1 MTGED
6 QTNQACTRKAC
17 ATSTAIALFTAAA
30 AFALDRLTKSWALSN
45 LQLHNSQPFIE
56 GFLRLTLT
64 TNTGAAFSLGA
75 NNATFMTITA
85 VVLTLALTV
94 WLGSRIARGHAIPVI
109 ELIGLSC
116 IIGGSLGNLTDRFS
130 QGHVTDFLEFAFF
143 SFPVFNVADTF
154 INIGLGLVLIGRI
167 GKGEESDTP
176 DQGKIEEK
184 TGDPKDT
191 DSKDALPASPE
202 KS

>member
-1 MTGED
+1 MHD
-6 QTNQACTRKAC
+6 
-17 ATSTAIALFTAAA
+17 
-30 AFALDRLTKSWALSN
+30 
-45 LQLHNSQPFIE
+45 SQPFIE

-75 NNATFMTITA
+75 NNGSFMTITA
-85 VVLTLALTV
+85 VVLTLALAV
-94 WLGSRIARGHAIPVI
+94 WLGSRIARGQAVPLI

-143 SFPVFNVADTF
+143 SFPVFNLADAF

-167 GKGEESDTP
+167 GKGEP
-176 DQGKIEEK
+176 DEAQNS
-184 TGDPKDT
+184 PKEHE
-191 DSKDALPASPE
+191 KDAIPVTPE

>member
-1 MTGED
+1 
-6 QTNQACTRKAC
+6 
-17 ATSTAIALFTAAA
+17 
-30 AFALDRLTKSWALSN
+30 
-45 LQLHNSQPFIE
+45 
-56 GFLRLTLT
+56 
-64 TNTGAAFSLGA
+64 
-75 NNATFMTITA
+75 
-85 VVLTLALTV
+85 
-94 WLGSRIARGHAIPVI
+94 
-109 ELIGLSC
+109 LIGLSC

-176 DQGKIEEK
+176 GAGATDKKAGDEK
-184 TGDPKDT
+184 EI
-191 DSKDALPASPE
+191 DSKDALPATPK